1 MKNNTW
7 IICPVCGGKTR
18 NQIREDTVLI
28 NYPLFCPKCKHTT
41 LIDVKNLKITFV
53 KEALIKSGVH
63 DAQSDFSSDC
73 IKTTQAYCRMSRNF
87 CAGWR
92 KICKQNVRQVEDVI

>member
-1 MKNNTW
+1 MSDK
-7 IICPVCGGKTR
+7 IKRDLEATR
-18 NQIREDTVLI
+18 NALLNSTAKLMTDCSEPSEVTSRAIAKESGV
-28 NYPLFCPKCKHTT
+28 
-41 LIDVKNLKITFV
+41 NLAMI

-73 IKTTQAYCRMSRNF
+73 IKTTQAYCRMSRSF

>member
-1 MKNNTW
+1 MS
-7 IICPVCGGKTR
+7 
-18 NQIREDTVLI
+18 QIQI
-28 NYPLFCPKCKHTT
+28 
-41 LIDVKNLKITFV
+41 V

-73 IKTTQAYCRMSRNF
+73 IKTTQAYCRMSRSF

>member
-1 MKNNTW
+1 MTQSSDVQGNINK
-7 IICPVCGGKTR
+7 II
-18 NQIREDTVLI
+18 I
-28 NYPLFCPKCKHTT
+28 
-41 LIDVKNLKITFV
+41 VKVKFILTFTII

-73 IKTTQAYCRMSRNF
+73 IKTTQAYCRMSRSF

>member
-1 MKNNTW
+1 MN
-7 IICPVCGGKTR
+7 ICFAIGT
-18 NQIREDTVLI
+18 L
-28 NYPLFCPKCKHTT
+28 NYSGAE
-41 LIDVKNLKITFV
+41 KIV
-53 KEALIKSGVH
+53 REALIKSGVH

-73 IKTTQAYCRMSRNF
+73 IKTTQAYCRMSRSF